1 MSDTRLVC
9 VDCGEAFIWS
19 HGEQRYYRERGLSQ
33 PKRCKNCRSQRRR
46 EQDSGNMGF
55 SGPPARSTAP
65 RPRTRPARRPSRSWW
80 GKPSLR
86 YGLITFGITIILTL
100 IMLAFDSPLDLL
112 MAWLIAITIVTFWTF
127 GYDKAIAGGTTVRV
141 PENIL
146 FALVFC
152 GGTLG
157 ALLARPF
164 FHHKTSKVSFR
175 LKFWL
180 VVIVQILLIAG
191 YYLWVKPRLGF

>member
-9 VDCGEAFIWS
+9 VECGEAFIWS
-19 HGEQRYYRERGLSQ
+19 EGEQRYYRERGLSQ
-33 PKRCKNCRSQRRR
+33 PKRCQNCRSHKNQER
-46 EQDSGNMGF
+46 ESGNRGF
-55 SGPPARSTAP
+55 SGPPARSGATRSPA
-65 RPRTRPARRPSRSWW
+65 RPARRRRPYSWW
-80 GKPSLR
+80 GRPSLR
-86 YGLITFGITIILTL
+86 YGLITFGLTIILTL
-100 IMLAFDSPLDLL
+100 IMLAFDSPLDLVT
-112 MAWLIAITIVTFWTF
+112 AWLIALTIVTFWTF
-127 GYDKAIAGGTTVRV
+127 GYDKAIAGGTTMRV

-180 VVIVQILLIAG
+180 VVIGQILLIAG
-191 YYLWVKPRLGF
+191 YYLWLKP

>member
-9 VDCGEAFIWS
+9 VDCGELFVWS
-19 HGEQRYYRERGLSQ
+19 EGEQRYYQERGLSQ
-33 PKRCKNCRSQRRR
+33 PKRCKNCRSHKHEER
-46 EQDSGNMGF
+46 DSGNKGF
-55 SGPPARSTAP
+55 SGPPARAAATGSAA
-65 RPRTRPARRPSRSWW
+65 RPAHRPSRSWW

-86 YGLITFGITIILTL
+86 YGIITFGITILLTL
-100 IMLAFDSPLDLL
+100 FMLAFDWPLDLVTS
-112 MAWLIAITIVTFWTF
+112 WLIAITIVTFSTF
-127 GYDKAIAGGTTVRV
+127 GYDKAIAGGTTLRV

-175 LKFWL
+175 LKFWV

-191 YYLWVKPRLGF
+191 YYFWIKP